1 MASKKVDFEK
11 YLFLYFLH
19 KERLSREMNED
30 KLSPEDVKKKDT
42 KVLHPL
48 SAQHL
53 DKKIIKIIS
62 SISKEMEVYLD
73 RNKALKLRW
82 KIKKDG
88 NNKNPPDQKSIEDS
102 LAFVKHYEEE
112 FENSG

>member
-1 MASKKVDFEK
+1 
-11 YLFLYFLH
+11 
-19 KERLSREMNED
+19 
-30 KLSPEDVKKKDT
+30 
-42 KVLHPL
+42 
-48 SAQHL
+48 
-53 DKKIIKIIS
+53 
-62 SISKEMEVYLD
+62 MEVYLD